1 MAWAYF
7 SGGAAANNAHIS
19 SNLTIATFM
28 SAPVYRLGCRV
39 GRLAAKCTL
48 ESGEMFH
55 ILLLAWRLGRGIW
68 APHKRQPGTRQ
79 APLCY
84 PSGADKLASF
94 HCACVCAGALSRGKR
109 RQPWQSLGLLGLRT
123 TRSLAT
129 CNEQISTCSCHCHV
143 RIFKKQ

>member
-68 APHKRQPGTRQ
+68 APHKWQPGTRQ
-79 APLCY
+79 VPLCY
-84 PSGADKLASF
+84 PSGTDKLAIF
-94 HCACVCAGALSRGKR
+94 HPGNRSKSPQIALNPTIHPQARTAACAVYAFQFGLGAVQCR
-109 RQPWQSLGLLGLRT
+109 P
-123 TRSLAT
+123 AD
-129 CNEQISTCSCHCHV
+129 
-143 RIFKKQ
+143 

>member
-48 ESGEMFH
+48 ESGEMFTFCY
-55 ILLLAWRLGRGIW
+55 LLGAWEGGFGR
-68 APHKRQPGTRQ
+68 RT
-79 APLCY
+79 
-84 PSGADKLASF
+84 SGNRV
-94 HCACVCAGALSRGKR
+94 HVRGKR
-109 RQPWQSLGLLGLRT
+109 PCVIHRAPINWPFSPRKLPQIAPNRLKSHNPPAGQNHSP
-123 TRSLAT
+123 RSP
-129 CNEQISTCSCHCHV
+129 E
-143 RIFKKQ
+143 